1 MAVLWR
7 ESKSPTLADWRRW
20 GLVLMGVSAFV
31 FAAFAWLFHDFNAG
45 SNSLSFN
52 IAGYSLICG
61 LASGLIAFTLGTE
74 KGLWMRLMTA
84 KPIRWIG
91 VISYTGYLVHAAA
104 IGLITPFSVK
114 IPDRLTA
121 FAFVIVYSSLS
132 WLYFEKPILR
142 LRPAAW
148 FGARKNQPV

>member
-1 MAVLWR
+1 
-7 ESKSPTLADWRRW
+7 
-20 GLVLMGVSAFV
+20 
-31 FAAFAWLFHDFNAG
+31 
-45 SNSLSFN
+45 
-52 IAGYSLICG
+52 

-74 KGLWMRLMTA
+74 QGWWMRLMTA

-91 VISYTGYLVHAAA
+91 LTSYTAYLVHAGA
-104 IGLITPFSVK
+104 IGLITPFGSK

-121 FAFVIVYSSLS
+121 FAAVMLYSSLS